1 MKTLA
6 IILLALVGTLI
17 LNGPIQSYADPQLD
31 ALLQI
36 ATQARENLKMNI
48 SQINN
53 VPDEITNLFNQG
65 SNETDALSNSINQND
80 VASARQH
87 FLSAMNFFKVTN
99 EKINSLNITQTND
112 QAQTSTLQLQSEISR
127 IEKIGEMLKTISIT
141 NHASLDFSQFDQ
153 LIQKAKQDLDN
164 GNISEA
170 SKSIDEANS
179 IVIDAHHSL
188 TEVAKQRTSERA
200 MDFTEKQIDRL
211 GKIEN
216 TSENSTTQATKI
228 PPTRTISNFT
238 IYENPK
244 DVVTKLKKLSAEGKV
259 DEALKMIKSFE
270 AYQKVKLQT
279 SGNP

>member
-6 IILLALVGTLI
+6 ITLLALVGTLL

-36 ATQARENLKMNI
+36 ATQARDNLKMSI

-53 VPDEITNLFNQG
+53 VPDEVTNLFNQG
-65 SNETDALSNSINQND
+65 SNETDALSNSINQD
-80 VASARQH
+80 DTASARQH

-99 EKINSLNITQTND
+99 EKLNSLNTSQTNT
-112 QAQTSTLQLQSEISR
+112 QQQTDTLQLQSEISR
-127 IEKIGEMLKTISIT
+127 IEKIGQMLKTISIT
-141 NHASLDFSQFDQ
+141 NHANLDFTQFDQ

-164 GNISEA
+164 GNISDV
-170 SKSIDEANS
+170 SKSISEANS
-179 IVIDAHHSL
+179 IVIDVHHSL

-200 MDFTEKQIDRL
+200 KDFTEKQIDRL

-216 TSENSTTQATKI
+216 TSENFIIPTPKI
-228 PPTRTISNFT
+228 PPTSTISNFT

-270 AYQKVKLQT
+270 AYQKIKLKS

>member
-80 VASARQH
+80 VASSRQH

-141 NHASLDFSQFDQ
+141 NNASLDFSQFDQ

>member
-141 NHASLDFSQFDQ
+141 NNASLDFSQFDQ

-216 TSENSTTQATKI
+216 TSENSTAQATKI

>member
-48 SQINN
+48 SQITN

-80 VASARQH
+80 VTSARQH

-164 GNISEA
+164 GNTSEA

-200 MDFTEKQIDRL
+200 KDFTEKQIDRL

-216 TSENSTTQATKI
+216 TSENSTTQAPKI

-270 AYQKVKLQT
+270 AYQKVKLQP

>member
-80 VASARQH
+80 VASSRQH

>member
-80 VASARQH
+80 VTSARQH

-164 GNISEA
+164 GNTSEA

-200 MDFTEKQIDRL
+200 KDFTEKQIDRL

-216 TSENSTTQATKI
+216 TSENSTTQAPKI

-270 AYQKVKLQT
+270 AYQKVKLQP

>member
-1 MKTLA
+1 MKALV
-6 IILLALVGTLI
+6 IIFLALVGTLI

-53 VPDEITNLFNQG
+53 VPDEVRNLFNQG

-80 VASARQH
+80 VVSAKQH
-87 FLSAMNFFKVTN
+87 FLSAMNFFKATN
-99 EKINSLNITQTND
+99 DKINSLNTTSAND
-112 QAQTSTLQLQSEISR
+112 QQQTDTLQLQSEISR
-127 IEKIGEMLKTISIT
+127 TEKIGEMLKTISIT
-141 NHASLDFSQFDQ
+141 NHANLDFTQFDQ

-164 GNISEA
+164 GNTNEA
-170 SKSIDEANS
+170 SKSIGVANS

-200 MDFTEKQIDRL
+200 KDFTEKQIDRL

-216 TSENSTTQATKI
+216 TSENSITQTPKI

-270 AYQKVKLQT
+270 AYQKVKSKT

>member
-141 NHASLDFSQFDQ
+141 NNASLDFSQFDQ

>member
-48 SQINN
+48 SQITN

-80 VASARQH
+80 VTSARQH

-164 GNISEA
+164 GNASEA

-200 MDFTEKQIDRL
+200 KDFTEKQIDRL

-216 TSENSTTQATKI
+216 TSENSTTQAPKI

-270 AYQKVKLQT
+270 AYQKVKLQP

>member
-36 ATQARENLKMNI
+36 ATQARENLKMSI
-48 SQINN
+48 SQIDN
-53 VPDEITNLFNQG
+53 VPDEITNLFSQG

-112 QAQTSTLQLQSEISR
+112 QAQTSILQLQSEISR

-164 GNISEA
+164 GNTSEA
-170 SKSIDEANS
+170 SKSIGEANS

-200 MDFTEKQIDRL
+200 KDFTEKQIDRL

-216 TSENSTTQATKI
+216 ASENSTTQAPKI

-270 AYQKVKLQT
+270 AYQKVKLQP